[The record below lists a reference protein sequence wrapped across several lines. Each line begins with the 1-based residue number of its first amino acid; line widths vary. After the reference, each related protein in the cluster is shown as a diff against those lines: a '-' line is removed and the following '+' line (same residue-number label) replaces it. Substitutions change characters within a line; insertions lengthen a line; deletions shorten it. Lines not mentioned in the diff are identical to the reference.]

1 MTVKIV
7 KHTEGDTRTATKIPT
22 ITEFN
27 EANESHYHDVNNV
40 AKRFWEIAT
49 NQFSSHDYTKRFDPE
64 RSEFYRDLCSA
75 IDGMLK
81 FDKGTWYPKHCKLER
96 HHLDVNVP
104 LGVNM
109 IDVLEMIFD
118 RVAAGMARGGTIYP
132 IKLPED
138 VLNQAIQNT
147 VEILKDEIEVVDGEH
162 DKS

>member
-1 MTVKIV
+1 MVKIV

-27 EANESHYHDVNNV
+27 EANTSHYWDVNKV
-40 AKRFWEIAT
+40 ANRFWELAKD
-49 NQFSSHDYTKRFDPE
+49 QYKSHDYTKRYDPE

-81 FDKGTWYPKHCKLER
+81 FDKGTWYRKHCKMER
-96 HHLDVNVP
+96 HHLDENVP
-104 LGVNM
+104 QDVNM

-147 VEILKDEIEVVDGEH
+147 VEMLKNEIEVVDDEH
-162 DKS
+162 DES